1 MQFDKIRLT
10 GFKSFVDPTELVV
23 EQGLTGVVGPN
34 GCGKSNL
41 VEALRWA
48 MGENSPKRMRGGAM
62 DDVIFSGTQNRT
74 SRNLAEVV
82 LSLDNATRQ
91 APAAFNDGD
100 VIEVSRRI
108 ERDSGSAYRINGKEV
123 RQRDVQL
130 LFADAATGAHSPSL
144 VSQGRI
150 GSIINAKPTERRALL
165 EEAAGIT
172 GLHSRRHEAELRL
185 NAADANLERLDD
197 VMQAL
202 EGQLE
207 NIKRQARQANR
218 YRRVAEQIRRFEAI
232 LMHLRLKAAGER
244 IASAQAEMQ
253 QAEATVAQCTA
264 AVAAATTLSAEAEEH
279 LPQLRLREAEA
290 AARLHRLQLARD
302 GLDAEEARIVQ
313 QQEALQA
320 QLQQV
325 AADSERERTL
335 ASDAGKAVE
344 RLARERG
351 ELEAAREGEQGATE
365 NAGQQVLQA
374 SQVLGDEE
382 ARLEAL
388 NQRLATE
395 SARRDS
401 LRQGIEDGGER
412 LHRLQARHD
421 ELSAESVGLRGQLG
435 EDESLHQ
442 ARIALEEAEADT
454 ALARE
459 RHEQAEEARTALSS
473 ELDRERDA
481 LQDAERALGR
491 LAAEEQALA
500 DLLRVDDA
508 ELWPPLIDAVTV
520 EAGYELAL
528 GVALGD
534 DLAHPADEAA
544 PAHWKTYDVAGDA
557 PVLPAGCRPLSD
569 VVAAP
574 AALARRLAQ
583 IGLVQNADGPPLAHA
598 LQVGQRLVSVDGG
611 LWRWDGF
618 TVEAGAATAAATRLA
633 QRNRLL
639 QVGEERAEAEAS
651 ATAARQSFEAVHGQ
665 LTDATRSLGL
675 AREERRAGEEA
686 LDQIRVQ
693 VQAAE
698 RDAAARS
705 SRLTTLSEQLAQI
718 DADLDDTSRRR
729 AQAQAALG
737 EIGDLD
743 AARAVQAQLRQT
755 VVDLRA
761 ALVDARAA
769 QDEIRRDAQ
778 RRQNRLDAIAAEIRD
793 WQGRAQGAEQQIEAL
808 ARRRGDLDNALA
820 RLAAMPAEIAEQRAR
835 LLDEIEEA
843 DRARAAASEA
853 LATGEREAQSRAR
866 ALRADEQAL
875 GEAREARVRIEAA
888 LEQAQE
894 RLSEWIKRVRE
905 ELDCAPEEVLRAG
918 GIEDEKRE
926 LPPAEEAETK
936 LERLKRERERMGPV
950 NLRAEQE
957 AQELSL
963 QLETMASERADLEA
977 AIARLRQG
985 IASLNREGRERLL
998 AAFKQADEH
1007 FRDLFV
1013 RLFGGGKAH
1022 LALTESDDPLEAGLE
1037 IMASPPG
1044 KRLQILSLLSG
1055 GEQALTALAL
1065 LFAVFLTNPA
1075 PICVLDEVD
1084 APLDDTNVERFCNLV
1099 AEIGRLTGT
1108 RFLIITH
1115 HPYTMARMDRLYG
1128 VTMSERGVSQ
1138 LMSVDLSRAE
1148 RMRAAG

>member
-1 MQFDKIRLT
+1 MFLNV
-10 GFKSFVDPTELVV
+10 GLVIGIDDV
-23 EQGLTGVVGPN
+23 FNVVVVLFEYVVG
-34 GCGKSNL
+34 GKHLSAYNIRI
-41 VEALRWA
+41 V
-48 MGENSPKRMRGGAM
+48 G
-62 DDVIFSGTQNRT
+62 VI
-74 SRNLAEVV
+74 
-82 LSLDNATRQ
+82 
-91 APAAFNDGD
+91 
-100 VIEVSRRI
+100 RRI
-108 ERDSGSAYRINGKEV
+108 
-123 RQRDVQL
+123 
-130 LFADAATGAHSPSL
+130 
-144 VSQGRI
+144 
-150 GSIINAKPTERRALL
+150 
-165 EEAAGIT
+165 
-172 GLHSRRHEAELRL
+172 
-185 NAADANLERLDD
+185 
-197 VMQAL
+197 
-202 EGQLE
+202 
-207 NIKRQARQANR
+207 
-218 YRRVAEQIRRFEAI
+218 QI
-232 LMHLRLKAAGER
+232 
-244 IASAQAEMQ
+244 
-253 QAEATVAQCTA
+253 V
-264 AVAAATTLSAEAEEH
+264 
-279 LPQLRLREAEA
+279 
-290 AARLHRLQLARD
+290 
-302 GLDAEEARIVQ
+302 
-313 QQEALQA
+313 
-320 QLQQV
+320 
-325 AADSERERTL
+325 
-335 ASDAGKAVE
+335 
-344 RLARERG
+344 
-351 ELEAAREGEQGATE
+351 
-365 NAGQQVLQA
+365 
-374 SQVLGDEE
+374 
-382 ARLEAL
+382 
-388 NQRLATE
+388 
-395 SARRDS
+395 
-401 LRQGIEDGGER
+401 
-412 LHRLQARHD
+412 
-421 ELSAESVGLRGQLG
+421 
-435 EDESLHQ
+435 
-442 ARIALEEAEADT
+442 
-454 ALARE
+454 
-459 RHEQAEEARTALSS
+459 
-473 ELDRERDA
+473 
-481 LQDAERALGR
+481 
-491 LAAEEQALA
+491 
-500 DLLRVDDA
+500 
-508 ELWPPLIDAVTV
+508 
-520 EAGYELAL
+520 
-528 GVALGD
+528 
-534 DLAHPADEAA
+534 
-544 PAHWKTYDVAGDA
+544 
-557 PVLPAGCRPLSD
+557 SD

-583 IGLVQNADGPPLAHA
+583 IGLVQNVDGPPLAHA

-618 TVEAGAATAAATRLA
+618 TIEAGAATAAATRLA

-729 AQAQAALG
+729 EQAQAALG
-737 EIGDLD
+737 EIGDFD
-743 AARAVQAQLRQT
+743 AARAQQAQLRQT

-808 ARRRGDLDNALA
+808 ARRRGDLDDALA
-820 RLAAMPAEIAEQRAR
+820 RLAALPAEIAEQRAR

-853 LATGEREAQSRAR
+853 LATGEQEAQSRAR

-918 GIEDEKRE
+918 GIEDEKRA

-963 QLETMASERADLEA
+963 QLETMASERTDLEA

-985 IASLNREGRERLL
+985 IASLSREGRERLL
-998 AAFKQADEH
+998 AAFKQVDEH